1 MKSILPIVLMTF
13 SVSAYSQNKI
23 SYQYDAAGNRI
34 RREILFSQSQMSKK
48 QNNINTDML
57 GEHKITISP
66 NPTEGLLRVEIL
78 DGGDAIDGEAI
89 VYSANGSLVA
99 SAPLKSSVTEL
110 NIGSCPSGIYLLH
123 IKQGNSKLVWKI
135 IKK

>member
-1 MKSILPIVLMTF
+1 MLYYT
-13 SVSAYSQNKI
+13 
-23 SYQYDAAGNRI
+23 
-34 RREILFSQSQMSKK
+34 QMAKK
-48 QNNINTDML
+48 QNKINTDML
-57 GEHKITISP
+57 GKHKITISP
-66 NPTEGLLRVEIL
+66 NPTEGLLRVELL
-78 DGGDAIDGEAI
+78 DGDVAVDGEAI

-110 NIGSCPSGIYLLH
+110 NIGSCPSGIYLLQ

>member
-1 MKSILPIVLMTF
+1 MKSILPIVIMIF

-34 RREILFSQSQMSKK
+34 SREILYSQTQMAKK
-48 QNNINTDML
+48 QNKINTDML
-57 GEHKITISP
+57 GKHKITISP
-66 NPTEGLLRVEIL
+66 NPTEGLLRVELL
-78 DGGDAIDGEAI
+78 DGDVAVDGEAI

-99 SAPLKSSVTEL
+99 STPLKSSVTEL
-110 NIGSCPSGIYLLH
+110 NIGSCPSGIYLLQ
-123 IKQGNSKLVWKI
+123 IKQGNTKLVWKI

>member
-1 MKSILPIVLMTF
+1 MMRLGIV
-13 SVSAYSQNKI
+13 SVEKFCFLN
-23 SYQYDAAGNRI
+23 
-34 RREILFSQSQMSKK
+34 
-48 QNNINTDML
+48 
-57 GEHKITISP
+57 
-66 NPTEGLLRVEIL
+66 
-78 DGGDAIDGEAI
+78 AIDGEAI

>member
-1 MKSILPIVLMTF
+1 MKSILPIVLMTC

-34 RREILFSQSQMSKK
+34 SREILFSQSQMA
-48 QNNINTDML
+48 INTDML

-78 DGGDAIDGEAI
+78 DGGDAIDGDAM

>member
-1 MKSILPIVLMTF
+1 
-13 SVSAYSQNKI
+13 
-23 SYQYDAAGNRI
+23 
-34 RREILFSQSQMSKK
+34 
-48 QNNINTDML
+48 ML

-78 DGGDAIDGEAI
+78 DGGDAIDGDAM
-89 VYSANGSLVA
+89 VYSVNGSLVA

>member
-1 MKSILPIVLMTF
+1 MKSILPIVIMIF

-34 RREILFSQSQMSKK
+34 SREILFSQTQMAKK
-48 QNNINTDML
+48 QNKINTDML
-57 GEHKITISP
+57 GKHKITISP
-66 NPTEGLLRVEIL
+66 NPTEDLLRVELL
-78 DGGDAIDGEAI
+78 DGDVAVDGEAI
-89 VYSANGSLVA
+89 VYSANGNLVA

-110 NIGSCPSGIYLLH
+110 NIGSCPSGIYLLQ

>member
-1 MKSILPIVLMTF
+1 MKSILPIVLMTC

-34 RREILFSQSQMSKK
+34 SREILFSQSQMAKK
-48 QNNINTDML
+48 PNNINTDML

-78 DGGDAIDGEAI
+78 DGGDAIDGEAMYI
-89 VYSANGSLVA
+89 
-99 SAPLKSSVTEL
+99 
-110 NIGSCPSGIYLLH
+110 LLMEA
-123 IKQGNSKLVWKI
+123 LLLLRR
-135 IKK
+135 

>member
-1 MKSILPIVLMTF
+1 MKSILPVVLMTL
-13 SVSAYSQNKI
+13 SVSANSQNRI
-23 SYQYDAAGNRI
+23 IYRYDAAGNRI
-34 RREILFSQSQMSKK
+34 SRDILFSQSQIAKK
-48 QNNINTDML
+48 HNKINTDML

-78 DGGDAIDGEAI
+78 DKDDTIGAEAM
-89 VYSANGSLVA
+89 VYSASGILVA
-99 SAPLKSSVTEL
+99 SSPLKNSVTEI
-110 NIGSCPSGIYLLH
+110 NIGSCPSGIYLLQ